1 MPKKA
6 SKESKPDAAHKT
18 RPPADPQTVLRARQI
33 LGHTL
38 AGLVFG
44 GLVVG
49 GFLVSKRYVEQRVL
63 LTDLPPRVVMK
74 DQPKWMSDAL
84 AEQILSSIRPVT
96 PAKADDH
103 QLLVDRAALLAGNP
117 WVKKVRSVRRAY
129 SHQPGDIIEIDCDYR
144 APVALVHWQ
153 DKYWYIDADG
163 VQLPDPLT
171 PEQASRLIQPGQ
183 QIFRI
188 IDGVAQP
195 PSGPGRVWQGGDIQ
209 AGIEMVA
216 LLANVEEVNDI
227 VKIDVSNYAGR
238 VSPNDSQIN
247 LVTRDRREIRW
258 GQPPSSKAFFVEQRA
273 DRKLEFLKQAKR
285 TTGRVDLNQPWID
298 LRFDSPTVPD
308 PGRASIGQ

>member
-6 SKESKPDAAHKT
+6 SKDSKPDASPKT
-18 RPPADPQTVLRARQI
+18 RLSADPQTVLRIRATIRH
-33 LGHTL
+33 LLVGL
-38 AGLVFG
+38 ALSGLVG
-44 GLVVG
+44 GA
-49 GFLVSKRYVEQRVL
+49 FIISKRYVEQRII

-74 DQPKWMSDAL
+74 DQPPWMSDAL

-96 PAKADDH
+96 PAKTDDY
-103 QLLVDRAALLAGNP
+103 QLLVDRAALLASNP
-117 WVKKVRSVRRAY
+117 WVKKVRSVRRVY
-129 SHQPGDIIEIDCDYR
+129 ENQPGDLIEIDCDYR

-153 DKYWYIDADG
+153 DKYWYIDTEG

-171 PEQASRLIQPGQ
+171 PEQVSRLIQPGKPM
-183 QIFRI
+183 FRI
-188 IDGVAQP
+188 IEGVAQP

-238 VSPNDSQIN
+238 ISPNDSQIN

>member
-6 SKESKPDAAHKT
+6 PKESKPEAVSKT
-18 RPPADPQTVLRARQI
+18 RPSTDPQTVFWVRRI
-33 LGHTL
+33 IGHTL
-38 AGLVFG
+38 AGLALVG
-44 GLVVG
+44 VVG
-49 GFLVSKRYVEQRVL
+49 GAFVVCKRYVEQRVI

-103 QLLVDRAALLAGNP
+103 QLLVDRAALLANNP
-117 WVKKVRSVRRAY
+117 WVKKVKSVRRAY
-129 SHQPGDIIEIDCDYR
+129 GNQPGDLIEIDCDYR

-153 DKYWYIDADG
+153 DQYWYIDTEG

-171 PEQASRLIQPGQ
+171 PEQVSRLIRPGQ
-183 QIFRI
+183 PMFRI

-195 PSGPGRVWQGGDIQ
+195 PSGPGRLWQGGDIQ

-216 LLANVEEVNDI
+216 LLADVEEVNDI

-238 VSPNDSQIN
+238 ISPNDSQIN

-273 DRKLEFLKQAKR
+273 ERKLEFLKHAKR